1 MRGSIACLDGLH
13 SHTTRMRLP
22 VDPRHAWMAHR
33 RDIESSGGT
42 SPSVEGLPR
51 QGRGEAGKGRGPR
64 VAQQRV
70 GRRAKRASRPA
81 PDKEKGLPKGS
92 PFSLSGGEGGDCRVH
107 PCTRPFRATR
117 SRASLR
123 LSGSAPAEPSNPV
136 GGSHPPASEMSIT
149 TTTACISRT
158 LAKKK
163 AAQWAAFF
171 FIWRR
176 GGDSNPRGAI
186 NACLISSQVHSTTL
200 PPLRVVPGGP
210 GTRIIR
216 GSEADDK

>member
-51 QGRGEAGKGRGPR
+51 GGGRGRQREGPTRLRSIVGTRETR
-64 VAQQRV
+64 VASRDKK
-70 GRRAKRASRPA
+70 GCLLAALFFIWRR
-81 PDKEKGLPKGS
+81 EG
-92 PFSLSGGEGGDCRVH
+92 LSGASMHPTLPRYALQGQPTAVRFCSCRTV
-107 PCTRPFRATR
+107 
-117 SRASLR
+117 
-123 LSGSAPAEPSNPV
+123 EPRR
-136 GGSHPPASEMSIT
+136 GSHPPHQRCRSLQQPPASPE
-149 TTTACISRT
+149 RWP
-158 LAKKK
+158 KK

-176 GGDSNPRGAI
+176 GFEPRGAI